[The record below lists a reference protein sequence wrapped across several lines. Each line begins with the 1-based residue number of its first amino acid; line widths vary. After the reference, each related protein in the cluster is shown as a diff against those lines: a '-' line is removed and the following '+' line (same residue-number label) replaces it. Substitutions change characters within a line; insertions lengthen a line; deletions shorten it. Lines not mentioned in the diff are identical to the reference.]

1 MVCLADHGFML
12 VAGHYSTVVGRL
24 LSQLGDGLK
33 SYGPTSLDGEL
44 FMDRLQTFR
53 RIVPEIADL
62 LERRHTVL
70 QTVYYLQPIGR
81 RALAARLN
89 WPERMVRK
97 EIDFLRE
104 AGLIGAGGG
113 GMEVTP
119 QGTRVLGS
127 LKDVIRDLH
136 GLSDLERE
144 LAERLRLR
152 RVVVVPGDSDVDET
166 VKKEI
171 ARATAKHLQEVLQDG
186 DVLAVTGG
194 TTLAEVAR
202 SLPNATTPRNVVV
215 VPGRGGLGE
224 DVELQANAVAANIA
238 QAIGGT
244 YRLLHVPDDLGDEA
258 MATISEE
265 PKIKELLELIRS
277 ARIVMHG
284 IGTAEEMAR
293 RRGLPEEII
302 ERLKER
308 QAVGEAFGYYFNQAG
323 EIVYAS
329 GSVGSRYED
338 LGRAGEVIAVGGG
351 KSKAAAALAVLVS
364 HHQDIWITDEGAARE
379 MLRMLKGNDL

>member
-1 MVCLADHGFML
+1 
-12 VAGHYSTVVGRL
+12 
-24 LSQLGDGLK
+24 
-33 SYGPTSLDGEL
+33 
-44 FMDRLQTFR
+44 MDRLQTFR

-81 RALAARLN
+81 RALAAQLN

-97 EIDFLRE
+97 EIDFLRD
-104 AGLIGAGGG
+104 AGLIDAGGG

-119 QGTRVLGS
+119 EGERVLFG

-136 GLSDLERE
+136 GLSDLEKE
-144 LAERLRLR
+144 LERLLGLKQ
-152 RVVVVPGDSDVDET
+152 VIVVPGDSDTDET

-171 ARATAKHLQEVLQDG
+171 AKATARYLNQVLNDG

-202 SLPNATTPRNVVV
+202 SLPNASTERNVMV
-215 VPGRGGLGE
+215 VPARGGLGE
-224 DVELQANAVAANIA
+224 DVELQANTVAANIA
-238 QAIGGT
+238 QALGGA
-244 YRLLHVPDDLGDEA
+244 YRLLHVPDDLGEEA
-258 MATISEE
+258 MATLAEE
-265 PKIKELLELIRS
+265 PKIREMLELIRS

-293 RRGLPEEII
+293 RRGMPEEVVQA
-302 ERLKER
+302 LKER

-338 LGRAGEVIAVGGG
+338 LGRASEVIAVGGG

-379 MLRMLKGNDL
+379 MLRKLRENG

>member
-1 MVCLADHGFML
+1 
-12 VAGHYSTVVGRL
+12 
-24 LSQLGDGLK
+24 
-33 SYGPTSLDGEL
+33 
-44 FMDRLQTFR
+44 MDRLQIFR

-70 QTVYYLQPIGR
+70 QTVYYMQPIGR
-81 RALAARLN
+81 RALSARLD

-113 GMEVTP
+113 GMEVTAE
-119 QGTRVLGS
+119 GERILFG
-127 LKDVIRDLH
+127 LKDVIRNLH
-136 GLSDLERE
+136 GLSDLEKE
-144 LAERLRLR
+144 LAKRLSLR
-152 RVVVVPGDSDVDET
+152 HVIVVPGDSDTDET

-171 ARATAKHLQEVLQDG
+171 AKATARYLNQALHDG

-202 SLPNATTPRNVVV
+202 SLPNATTVRDVMV
-215 VPGRGGLGE
+215 VPARGGLGE

-238 QAIGGT
+238 QAIGGS
-244 YRLLHVPDDLGDEA
+244 YRLLHVPDDLGEEA
-258 MATISEE
+258 MATIAEE
-265 PKIKELLELIRS
+265 PKIKEMLELIRT
-277 ARIVMHG
+277 ARIVLHG

-293 RRGLPEEII
+293 RRGLPDDVIDKI
-302 ERLKER
+302 KER

-323 EIVYAS
+323 EIVFAS

-338 LGRAGEVIAVGGG
+338 LGRANEVIAVGGG

-379 MLRMLKGNDL
+379 MVRMLKGKDL

>member
-1 MVCLADHGFML
+1 
-12 VAGHYSTVVGRL
+12 
-24 LSQLGDGLK
+24 
-33 SYGPTSLDGEL
+33 
-44 FMDRLQTFR
+44 MDRLQVFR

-81 RALAARLN
+81 RALAARLD

-97 EIDFLRE
+97 EIEFLRE
-104 AGLIGAGGG
+104 AGLIAAGGE
-113 GMEVTP
+113 GMEVTAE
-119 QGTRVLGS
+119 GRRVLLG

-136 GLSDLERE
+136 GLSDLEQE
-144 LAERLRLR
+144 LARLLGLKQ
-152 RVVVVPGDSDVDET
+152 VIVVPGDSDTDET

-171 ARATAKHLQEVLQDG
+171 ARATARYLNEVLKDG
-186 DVLAVTGG
+186 DVMAVTGG

-202 SLPNATTPRNVVV
+202 SLPSATTPRNVLV
-215 VPGRGGLGE
+215 VPARGGLGE
-224 DVELQANAVAANIA
+224 EVELQANTVAANMA
-238 QAIGGT
+238 QALGGS

-265 PKIKELLELIRS
+265 PKIKELLELIRN
-277 ARIVMHG
+277 ANIVMHG

-293 RRGLPEEII
+293 RRGLPESVI
-302 ERLKER
+302 ELLRER
-308 QAVGEAFGYYFNQAG
+308 GAVGEAFGYYFNQAG

-338 LGRAGEVIAVGGG
+338 LGRADVVIAVGGG
-351 KSKAAAALAVLVS
+351 KSKAAAALAVLIS

-379 MLRMLKGNDL
+379 MLRKLREKENG

>member
-1 MVCLADHGFML
+1 
-12 VAGHYSTVVGRL
+12 
-24 LSQLGDGLK
+24 
-33 SYGPTSLDGEL
+33 
-44 FMDRLQTFR
+44 MDRLQTFR

-70 QTVYYLQPIGR
+70 QSVYYLQPIGR
-81 RALAARLN
+81 RALAARLD

-104 AGLIGAGGG
+104 AGLIDASGG

-119 QGTRVLGS
+119 EGRRVLAG
-127 LKDVIRDLH
+127 LRDVIRDLH
-136 GLSDLERE
+136 GLSELEEE
-144 LAERLRLR
+144 LARRLRLR
-152 RVVVVPGDSDVDET
+152 RVIVVHGDSDSDET

-171 ARATAKHLQEVLQDG
+171 AKATAKYLQEILEDG

-202 SLPNATTPRNVVV
+202 SLPSAATPRNVLV
-215 VPGRGGLGE
+215 VPARGGLGE
-224 DVELQANAVAANIA
+224 DVELQANTVAANIA
-238 QAIGGT
+238 QALGGS

-265 PKIKELLELIRS
+265 PKIKELLEVIRS
-277 ARIVMHG
+277 ARVVMHG

-293 RRGLPEEII
+293 RRGLPDDVVQQLR
-302 ERLKER
+302 ERR
-308 QAVGEAFGYYFNQAG
+308 AVGEAFGYYFNQEG
-323 EIVYAS
+323 EIVFVS

-379 MLRMLKGNDL
+379 MLRLLQEKES

>member
-1 MVCLADHGFML
+1 
-12 VAGHYSTVVGRL
+12 
-24 LSQLGDGLK
+24 
-33 SYGPTSLDGEL
+33 
-44 FMDRLQTFR
+44 MDRLQIFR
-53 RIVPEIADL
+53 QIVPEIADL
-62 LERRHTVL
+62 IERRHTVL
-70 QTVYYLQPIGR
+70 QTVHYTQPIGR
-81 RALAARLN
+81 RALAAYLN

-104 AGLIGAGGG
+104 AGMIGTGSG

-119 QGTRVLGS
+119 EGRRILFGI
-127 LKDVIRDLH
+127 KDVIRDLH
-136 GLSDLERE
+136 GISDLEKE
-144 LAERLRLR
+144 LAERLDLR
-152 RVVVVPGDSDVDET
+152 QAIVVPGDSDVDET

-171 ARATAKHLQEVLQDG
+171 AKATARYLDQALNDG

-202 SLPNATTPRNVVV
+202 SLPNASKERDALV
-215 VPGRGGLGE
+215 VPARGGLGE
-224 DVELQANAVAANIA
+224 DVEIQANTVAATLA
-238 QAIGGT
+238 QALGGS
-244 YRLLHVPDDLGDEA
+244 YRLLHVPDDLGEEA

-265 PKIKELLELIRS
+265 PKIKEMLELIRS
-277 ARIVMHG
+277 ARIVLHG

-293 RRGLPEEII
+293 RRGLSEQTI
-302 ERLKER
+302 ELLRER

-338 LGRAGEVIAVGGG
+338 LGRASEVIAVGGG

-379 MLRMLKGNDL
+379 MVQKLRERDS

>member
-1 MVCLADHGFML
+1 
-12 VAGHYSTVVGRL
+12 
-24 LSQLGDGLK
+24 
-33 SYGPTSLDGEL
+33 
-44 FMDRLQTFR
+44 MDRLQIFR

-62 LERRHTVL
+62 IERRHTVL
-70 QTVYYLQPIGR
+70 QTVYYTQPIGR
-81 RALAARLN
+81 RALAAHLG

-104 AGLIGAGGG
+104 AGLIGAGSG
-113 GMEVTP
+113 GMEVT
-119 QGTRVLGS
+119 QSGRQVLYGI
-127 LKDVIRDLH
+127 KDVIRDLH
-136 GLSDLERE
+136 GLSDLEKE
-144 LAERLRLR
+144 LATRLGLR
-152 RVVVVPGDSDVDET
+152 QVIVVPGDSDADET

-171 ARATAKHLQEVLQDG
+171 AKATARHLDRTLQDG

-202 SLPNATTPRNVVV
+202 SLPNAANRRDAMI

-224 DVELQANAVAANIA
+224 DVEIQANTVAANIA
-238 QAIGGT
+238 QALGGA
-244 YRLLHVPDDLGDEA
+244 YRLLHVPDDLGEEA

-277 ARIVMHG
+277 ARIVLHG

-293 RRGLPEEII
+293 RRGLSEEAI
-302 ERLKER
+302 EKLRER
-308 QAVGEAFGYYFNQAG
+308 KAVGEAFGYYFNQAG

-338 LGRAGEVIAVGGG
+338 LGRANEVIAVGGG
-351 KSKAAAALAVLVS
+351 QSKAGAALAVLVS
-364 HHQDIWITDEGAARE
+364 HHQDIWITDEGAARQ
-379 MLRMLKGNDL
+379 MLRMLRGEAV

>member
-1 MVCLADHGFML
+1 
-12 VAGHYSTVVGRL
+12 
-24 LSQLGDGLK
+24 
-33 SYGPTSLDGEL
+33 
-44 FMDRLQTFR
+44 MDRLQLFR
-53 RIVPEIADL
+53 RIAPEIVEL
-62 LERRHTVL
+62 IERRHAVL
-70 QTVYYLQPIGR
+70 QTVYYEQPIGR
-81 RALAARLN
+81 RALAARLA

-104 AGLIGAGGG
+104 AGLLGTGSG
-113 GMEVTP
+113 GMEVT
-119 QGTRVLGS
+119 QAGRRVLNGIT
-127 LKDVIRDLH
+127 DVIRDLR
-136 GLSDLERE
+136 GISDLEKE
-144 LAERLRLR
+144 LAERLGLR
-152 RVVVVPGDSDVDET
+152 CVIVVPGDSDTDET

-171 ARATAKHLQEVLQDG
+171 AKATARYLDQVLRDG

-202 SLPNATTPRNVVV
+202 SLPNVSTERSVLV

-224 DVELQANAVAANIA
+224 EVELQANTVAANIA

-265 PKIKELLELIRS
+265 PKIRELLEVIRS
-277 ARIVMHG
+277 ARVVLHG

-293 RRGLPEEII
+293 RRGLPPEII
-302 ERLKER
+302 ALLRER

-323 EIVYAS
+323 EIVYAT
-329 GSVGSRYED
+329 GSVGLRYED

-351 KSKAAAALAVLVS
+351 KSKAVAALAVLVS
-364 HHQDIWITDEGAARE
+364 HHQDIWITDEGAARA
-379 MLRMLKGNDL
+379 MVKKLRERDER